1 MGLFNDTTTM
11 DHFFI
16 NAYCIVSALFFA
28 TCGYAQ
34 LNDPNPVPWCI
45 TYLVGGVLP
54 NLYWMTSSS
63 GAGGGPGSTT
73 TTTTTQNVSLL
84 LHGYMAS
91 ITVCIL
97 YKLITVSPKLFRDV
111 TEQHYGYLWAFMEHE
126 EGRDACGL
134 LLLLLHVLYMNSMVT
149 RPPTTRRRRGSSSS
163 RRPAMTTTTETETD
177 GTAVTATSTTV
188 VSPALVSFLFLGMVG
203 GAIYMWVVHHPDMV
217 AKYGVPH
224 CQGTMFGRDDNNE
237 L

>member
-1 MGLFNDTTTM
+1 MGLFNDTTTI

-54 NLYWMTSSS
+54 NLYWMNSSS
-63 GAGGGPGSTT
+63 SAGAGGGPGS
-73 TTTTTQNVSLL
+73 TTTTQNVSLL

-163 RRPAMTTTTETETD
+163 RRPAMTTTETETD

-203 GAIYMWVVHHPDMV
+203 GAIYIWVVHHPDMV

-224 CQGTMFGRDDNNE
+224 CQGTMFGRADNNE

>member
-1 MGLFNDTTTM
+1 MGLFNDTTAM
-11 DHFFI
+11 DKYAI

-54 NLYWMTSSS
+54 NLYWMNSSSSS

-97 YKLITVSPKLFRDV
+97 YKLITVSPKLFLDV

-149 RPPTTRRRRGSSSS
+149 RPPTRRRRGSSS
-163 RRPAMTTTTETETD
+163 RRPAMTTTTETD
-177 GTAVTATSTTV
+177 GTAVTTTSTTV
-188 VSPALVSFLFLGMVG
+188 VSPALVSFLFLGLFG
-203 GAIYMWVVHHPDMV
+203 GAIYIWVVHHPDMV

-224 CQGTMFGRDDNNE
+224 CQGTMFGREDNNE